1 MESLD
6 LIKCGLDSISTLI
19 DYLGK
24 DAIGSDF
31 LGTYIASKEKQACA
45 TEKQKEMLGE
55 LALSSNKMIDSTKE
69 IAEKATHNIERLNK
83 IYEAI
88 TELRNSVASIENEH
102 KKYVTQF
109 KSLIE
114 QTKNITKLVDDIQN
128 FSEQTKLLSF
138 NASIEAAHAGKA
150 GAGFRIIANEVK
162 RLSAGTGGTSDK
174 IRENVNKLRDSISNL
189 EDATKQN
196 AMSLA
201 GLTEE
206 ADQTLSK
213 FDKVRKI
220 NSENNSNV
228 EKISSNI
235 SDNVQNINKIIQ
247 NVQDSEDI
255 NSKTVNLFADCAS
268 KNQML
273 FNDLYSL
280 AYETKAVL
288 KDLKK

>member
-1 MESLD
+1 MEDLD
-6 LIKCGLDSISTLI
+6 LVKCGIDSISTLI
-19 DYLGK
+19 DYLSK

-31 LGTYIASKEKQACA
+31 LGTYLSSREKQANT

-55 LALSSNKMIDSTKE
+55 LVSSSNKMVDSTKE
-69 IAEKATHNIERLNK
+69 IAEKASHNIERLNK

-88 TELRNSVASIENEH
+88 TELRNSVARIENEH

-189 EDATKQN
+189 EDATRQN
-196 AMSLA
+196 ATSLA
-201 GLTEE
+201 GLTDE
-206 ADQTLSK
+206 ADQTLAK

-247 NVQDSEDI
+247 NVQVSEDI